1 MLKPTANYKMTKQS
15 KRFLATI
22 VDQQERSHFKGMCIQ
37 SELASAIQPK
47 REKTR
52 RDTKENS

>member
-15 KRFLATI
+15 KRYLAGI
-22 VDQQERSHFKGMCIQ
+22 VDPIKRSEFKHMCIQ
-37 SELASAIQPK
+37 SELAAAIQPK

-52 RDTKENS
+52 RDPKENS